1 MRIREEWNHTS
12 SRLRV
17 RWDEGGVD
25 VYNQGSGSNW
35 EAREGVLEQ
44 CHLSRDLQ
52 EKRPGG

>member
-1 MRIREEWNHTS
+1 MHIREEWNHTS